1 MKFTPF
7 PTFTNKQGITGIQP
21 IQLPQARPSF
31 PTARGPVRRTPEPK
45 LEEKIGGILPLIPR
59 LLQQVVQQ
67 RRQPEQTLSAPEFY
81 KSINADPTAP
91 SLEDQAQYAAYTA
104 YGPQRD
110 VGGFRG
116 MDIVDLVAAS
126 QLGRGAKDYVSSALK
141 LRQAEDIRDTNINT
155 QRGQLIKEY
164 LKPQKVTYSPVTL
177 IDKRLAEKER
187 NPYFQGRRES
197 PSGRLEILT
206 PEGYVTAD
214 ENYILKTGTGN
225 VTIPKNPN
233 VEFIDDTFGAF
244 YEKEASLNG
253 LISIATPLIKQYE
266 GLSEDDIVPGTFVAD
281 IVNFADRVN
290 REVGELGKVMGVPT
304 GESLFGTSEKTGGS
318 YGRVGDGQISANLYK
333 VLNDENATDEAK
345 EQALAQFESMLVVET
360 KKDLKELFGETIYN
374 DVRAR
379 SRFLQL
385 AYVAA
390 AVNGQTGRTLSDKD
404 LAYHIQIVGLGQTT
418 NPEVLVENLK
428 SFVADSI
435 NQVDNSIKLGIQQ
448 QFPKM
453 KLEIDDPYVQSF
465 LSDFYLPNDD
475 TYSLALSDYTFRPFN
490 VRRPGIGANTY
501 MIEGST
507 FTPSGGSSDI
517 FDLNSSL
524 DNILGVEEK

>member
-31 PTARGPVRRTPEPK
+31 PTARGPVRRTPEPE

-126 QLGRGAKDYVSSALK
+126 QLVRGAKDYVSSALK
-141 LRQAEDIRDTNINT
+141 LRQAEDVRDTNINT

-233 VEFIDDTFGAF
+233 VEFIDETFGAF

-253 LISIATPLIKQYE
+253 LISIATPLIEQYE

-507 FTPSGGSSDI
+507 FTPSGGSSDL

-524 DNILGVEEK
+524 DNILKVDE